1 MTRPPVR
8 VAVVGVGHLGRHHA
22 RVLSEL
28 PEATL
33 VGVVDAD
40 AARAQAIASSSGCE
54 VFPDVTALI
63 GKVDAVSIASPT
75 EVHASLALPL
85 LAAGI
90 DVLVEKPMTRSL
102 DEADALLAAARAS
115 GALLAVGHIEQFNPA
130 VEAARPHVHDPRF
143 IEVHRLGTF
152 PERSLDI
159 DVVFDLMIHDLGVV
173 LDWVKSPVVQV
184 EAVGV
189 PVLTPRVDI
198 ANARLRFANGCIAN
212 LTASRISREPT
223 RKIRFFQPSTYVS
236 IDYKAQE
243 AEVWGLVPQA
253 EGLPRIG
260 GGKLD
265 VQRDEP
271 LRREL
276 ADFVA
281 AVRDRR
287 PPGVPGERG
296 RDALALATQIVA
308 HMELQHDAT

>member
-1 MTRPPVR
+1 VSAPLR

-22 RVLSEL
+22 RVLASL

-33 VGVVDAD
+33 VGVVDANAD
-40 AARAQAIASSSGCE
+40 RAAE
-54 VFPDVTALI
+54 VAAANQTRVLRGVTDLI
-63 GKVDAVSIASPT
+63 GQVDAVSVAVPT
-75 EVHASLALPL
+75 EAHAAVALPL
-85 LAAGI
+85 MAAGI
-90 DVLVEKPMTRSL
+90 HVLVEKPMTRSL
-102 DEADALLAAARAS
+102 AEADQLLAAAEAH
-115 GALLAVGHIEQFNPA
+115 GVVLAVGHIEHFNPA
-130 VEAARPHVHDPRF
+130 VLAARPHITSPRF

-159 DVVFDLMIHDLGVV
+159 DVVFDLMIHDLGLVLELVGSEVV
-173 LDWVKSPVVQV
+173 AI

-198 ANARLRFANGCIAN
+198 ANARLTFANGCIAN
-212 LTASRISREPT
+212 LTASRISRDQV
-223 RKIRFFQPSTYVS
+223 RKIRFFQQHTYLS

-243 AEVWGLVPQA
+243 TEVWGLVPQPGA
-253 EGLPRIG
+253 MPRIE

-281 AVRDRR
+281 AVRERR
-287 PPGVPGERG
+287 PPGVTGAQG
-296 RDALALATQIVA
+296 RAALVLANDIVSR
-308 HMELQHDAT
+308 MG